1 MINEILKDGEIPS
14 LIQKE
19 NFIGWIYHIDYENA
33 CVMTNDIWKERV
45 LGVPN
50 NCFLLAASFDPE
62 QYDVVDEASREVIL
76 LRVTGSCKLPQ
87 DDDLIRTKIDNY
99 LEQTEPYENEDNKFD
114 SITRNIIQFGGL
126 NCRILGTFYMKENK
140 FYLGSDIES
149 YAMSTRLSVYKPR
162 RKVLERIVNYIDPI
176 KKSKAIADA
185 KEMGLTEEIKPF
197 KIGTVR
203 YTSTDR
209 LHRNS
214 ESEKVNFS
222 IQATDFLARRTAVLG
237 MTRTGKSNMI
247 KQTVS
252 VVKKIANESNAKIG
266 QIIYDMNGE
275 YANANQ
281 QDDGSSIA
289 DLYKDD
295 VIRYRIIHTN
305 GFLDLK
311 TNFYTNILDGFE
323 ILQNIL
329 EEENSS
335 FATDISVFLS
345 INLERPFDIN
355 SGEFKRWEVRQ
366 ALYKTI
372 LYKVGLVPP
381 QGYMVKFEMNKN
393 IREALKK
400 QIDEDDSLE
409 DYEKIPI
416 TRKLEYTT
424 LKLNFNES
432 ETIFKQIRKLHKTDN
447 TDIKKWIKDD
457 IKSMLNVLAQ
467 LNDKDTFIKGYKQLI
482 GIVPYHTMNRDDE
495 VTDEIYKYLADGKIV
510 ILDLSVGPA
519 NLRENISKRIARK
532 IFNKSMQTFIEA
544 NTPPNIVIYVEEAH
558 NLIGKE
564 LKLTEVWPRI
574 AKEGA
579 KYKIALVYSTQ
590 EVSSIHPN
598 ILANTE
604 NWFVSH
610 INNEKEVREL
620 SKFYDFDDFCKSLLR
635 AQDVGFTRVK
645 TLSSPFVVPV
655 QIDKFDPK
663 KELNESNA
671 I

>member
-1 MINEILKDGEIPS
+1 MINEILRDGEIPS

-19 NFIGWIYHIDYENA
+19 NFIGWVYQIDYENA

-45 LGVPN
+45 IGVPN
-50 NCFLLAASFDPE
+50 NCFLLAASFNPE
-62 QYDVVDEASREVIL
+62 RYDEVDEASREVIL
-76 LRVTGSCKLPQ
+76 LRVVGSCRLPQ

-99 LEQTEPYENEDNKFD
+99 LEQTEPYENEDNKYD
-114 SITRNIIQFGGL
+114 AITRNIIQFGGL
-126 NCRILGTFYMKENK
+126 NCRILGTFYMRENK

-149 YAMSTRLSVYKPR
+149 FAMSTRLSVYKPR
-162 RKVLERIVNYIDPI
+162 GQALEKIVNYIDPI

-197 KIGTVR
+197 KIGTIR

-209 LHRNS
+209 LHRNN
-214 ESEKVNFS
+214 ESERVSFS
-222 IQATDFLARRTAVLG
+222 IQPTDFLARRTAVLG

-252 VVKKIANESNAKIG
+252 VVKKVANESNAKIG

-295 VIRYRIIHTN
+295 VIRYRIIHTE

-311 TNFYTNILDGFE
+311 TNFYTNVLDGFE

-335 FATDISVFLS
+335 YATDMSMFLS
-345 INLERPFDIN
+345 INLEKPSDTN
-355 SGEFKRWEVRQ
+355 SGDLKKWEIRL

-372 LYKVGLVPP
+372 LYKVGLVAP
-381 QGYMVKFEMNKN
+381 QGYMVKFEMNKDL
-393 IREALKK
+393 REALKE
-400 QIDEDDSLE
+400 QINEDDTLE
-409 DYEKIPI
+409 DYEKTPI
-416 TRKLEYTT
+416 IMKLENTT
-424 LKLNFNES
+424 LILKLNES
-432 ETIFKQIRKLHKTDN
+432 ELIFTQLRKLYKKDN
-447 TDIKKWIKDD
+447 KYAKVWIKDD
-457 IKSMLNVLAQ
+457 IKSMLNILTQ
-467 LNDKDTFIKGYKQLI
+467 KNDKDSFIKGYKQLI
-482 GIVPYHTMNRDDE
+482 SIIQYHTENREDE
-495 VTDEIYKYLADGKIV
+495 VSDEIYKYLAEGKIV

-544 NTPPNIVIYVEEAH
+544 KTPPNIVIYVEEAH

-564 LKLTEVWPRI
+564 LKLTEISPTI

-610 INNEKEVREL
+610 INTEKEVREL
-620 SKFYDFDDFCKSLLR
+620 SKFYDFDDFSKPLLR

-655 QIDKFDPK
+655 QIDKFEPK
-663 KELNESNA
+663 KELGERNG

>member
-1 MINEILKDGEIPS
+1 M
-14 LIQKE
+14 
-19 NFIGWIYHIDYENA
+19 
-33 CVMTNDIWKERV
+33 
-45 LGVPN
+45 
-50 NCFLLAASFDPE
+50 
-62 QYDVVDEASREVIL
+62 
-76 LRVTGSCKLPQ
+76 
-87 DDDLIRTKIDNY
+87 IRTKIDNY

-114 SITRNIIQFGGL
+114 AITRNIIQFGGL
-126 NCRILGTFYMKENK
+126 NCRILGTFYMIENK

-149 YAMSTRLSVYKPR
+149 FAMSTRLSVYKPR
-162 RKVLERIVNYIDPI
+162 GQALEKIVNYIDSI

-197 KIGTVR
+197 KIGTIR

-209 LHRNS
+209 LHRNN
-214 ESEKVNFS
+214 ESEKVSFS
-222 IQATDFLARRTAVLG
+222 IQPTDFLARRTAVLG

-252 VVKKIANESNAKIG
+252 VVKKVANESNAKIG

-295 VIRYRIIHTN
+295 VIRYRIIHTE

-311 TNFYTNILDGFE
+311 TNFYTNVLDGFE

-335 FATDISVFLS
+335 YATDMSMFLS
-345 INLERPFDIN
+345 INLEKPSDTN
-355 SGEFKRWEVRQ
+355 SGDLKKWEIRL

-372 LYKVGLVPP
+372 LYKVGLVAP
-381 QGYMVKFEMNKN
+381 QGYMVKFEMNKDL
-393 IREALKK
+393 REALKE
-400 QIDEDDSLE
+400 QINEDDTLE
-409 DYEKIPI
+409 DYEKTPI
-416 TRKLEYTT
+416 IMKLENTT
-424 LKLNFNES
+424 LILKLNES
-432 ETIFKQIRKLHKTDN
+432 ELIFTQLRKLYKKDN
-447 TDIKKWIKDD
+447 KYAKVWIKDD
-457 IKSMLNVLAQ
+457 IKSMLNILTQ
-467 LNDKDTFIKGYKQLI
+467 KNDKDSFIKGYKQLI
-482 GIVPYHTMNRDDE
+482 SIIQYHTENREDE
-495 VTDEIYKYLADGKIV
+495 VSDEIYKYLAEGKIV

-532 IFNKSMQTFIEA
+532 IFNKSMQTFIETK
-544 NTPPNIVIYVEEAH
+544 TPPNIVIYVEEAH

-564 LKLTEVWPRI
+564 LKLTEIWPRI

-620 SKFYDFDDFCKSLLR
+620 SKFYDFDDFSKSLLR

-663 KELNESNA
+663 KELGESNA

>member
-1 MINEILKDGEIPS
+1 M
-14 LIQKE
+14 
-19 NFIGWIYHIDYENA
+19 
-33 CVMTNDIWKERV
+33 
-45 LGVPN
+45 
-50 NCFLLAASFDPE
+50 
-62 QYDVVDEASREVIL
+62 
-76 LRVTGSCKLPQ
+76 
-87 DDDLIRTKIDNY
+87 IRTKIDNY

-114 SITRNIIQFGGL
+114 AITRNIIQFGGL
-126 NCRILGTFYMKENK
+126 NCRILGTFYMRENK

-149 YAMSTRLSVYKPR
+149 FAMSTRLSVYKPR
-162 RKVLERIVNYIDPI
+162 GQALEKIVNYIDSI

-197 KIGTVR
+197 KIGTIR

-209 LHRNS
+209 LHRNN
-214 ESEKVNFS
+214 ESEKVSFS
-222 IQATDFLARRTAVLG
+222 IQPTDFLARRTAVLG

-252 VVKKIANESNAKIG
+252 VVKKVANESNAKIG

-295 VIRYRIIHTN
+295 VIRYRIIHTE

-311 TNFYTNILDGFE
+311 TNFYTNVLDGFE

-335 FATDISVFLS
+335 YATDMSMFLS
-345 INLERPFDIN
+345 INLEKPSDTN
-355 SGEFKRWEVRQ
+355 SGDLKKWEIRL

-372 LYKVGLVPP
+372 LYKVGLVAP
-381 QGYMVKFEMNKN
+381 QGYMVKFEMNKDL
-393 IREALKK
+393 REALKE
-400 QIDEDDSLE
+400 QINEDDTLE
-409 DYEKIPI
+409 DYEKTPI
-416 TRKLEYTT
+416 IMKLENTT
-424 LKLNFNES
+424 LILKLNES
-432 ETIFKQIRKLHKTDN
+432 ELIFTQLRKLYKKDN
-447 TDIKKWIKDD
+447 KYAKVWIKDD
-457 IKSMLNVLAQ
+457 IKSMLNILTQ
-467 LNDKDTFIKGYKQLI
+467 KNDKDSFIKGYKQLI
-482 GIVPYHTMNRDDE
+482 SIIQYHTENREDE
-495 VTDEIYKYLADGKIV
+495 VSDEIYKYLAEGKIV

-544 NTPPNIVIYVEEAH
+544 KTPPNIVIYVEEAH

-564 LKLTEVWPRI
+564 LKLTEIWPRI

-620 SKFYDFDDFCKSLLR
+620 SKFYDFDDFSKSLLR

-663 KELNESNA
+663 KELGESNA

>member
-1 MINEILKDGEIPS
+1 MINEILRDGEIPS

-19 NFIGWIYHIDYENA
+19 NFIGWVYQIDYENA

-50 NCFLLAASFDPE
+50 NCFLLAASFNPE
-62 QYDVVDEASREVIL
+62 RYDEVDEASREVIL
-76 LRVTGSCKLPQ
+76 LRVVGSCRLPQ

-114 SITRNIIQFGGL
+114 AITRNIIQFGGL
-126 NCRILGTFYMKENK
+126 NCRILGTFYMRENK

-149 YAMSTRLSVYKPR
+149 FAMSTRLSVYKPR
-162 RKVLERIVNYIDPI
+162 GQALEKIVNYIDPI

-197 KIGTVR
+197 KIGTIR

-209 LHRNS
+209 LHRNN
-214 ESEKVNFS
+214 ESEKVSFS
-222 IQATDFLARRTAVLG
+222 IQPTDFLARRTAVLG

-252 VVKKIANESNAKIG
+252 VVKKVANESNAKIG

-295 VIRYRIIHTN
+295 VIRYRIIHTE

-311 TNFYTNILDGFE
+311 TNFYTNVLDGFE

-335 FATDISVFLS
+335 YATDMSMFLS
-345 INLERPFDIN
+345 INLEKPSDTN
-355 SGEFKRWEVRQ
+355 SGDLKKWEIRL

-372 LYKVGLVPP
+372 LYKVGLVAP
-381 QGYMVKFEMNKN
+381 QGYMVKFEMNKDL
-393 IREALKK
+393 REALKE
-400 QIDEDDSLE
+400 QINEDDTLE
-409 DYEKIPI
+409 DYEKTPI
-416 TRKLEYTT
+416 IMKLENTT
-424 LKLNFNES
+424 LILKLNES
-432 ETIFKQIRKLHKTDN
+432 ELIFTQLRKLYKKDN
-447 TDIKKWIKDD
+447 KYAKVWIKDD
-457 IKSMLNVLAQ
+457 IKSMLNILTQ
-467 LNDKDTFIKGYKQLI
+467 KNDKDSFIKGYKQLI
-482 GIVPYHTMNRDDE
+482 SIIQYHTENREDE
-495 VTDEIYKYLADGKIV
+495 VSDEIYKYLAEGKIV

-544 NTPPNIVIYVEEAH
+544 KTPPNIVIYVEEAH

-564 LKLTEVWPRI
+564 LKLTEIWPRI

-590 EVSSIHPN
+590 EVSSLHPN

-620 SKFYDFDDFCKSLLR
+620 SKFYDFDDFSKSLLR

-663 KELNESNA
+663 KELGESNA

>member
-19 NFIGWIYHIDYENA
+19 NFIGWVYQIDYENA
-33 CVMTNDIWKERV
+33 CIMTNDIWKEKV

-50 NCFLLAASFDPE
+50 NCFLLAASFDPDH
-62 QYDVVDEASREVIL
+62 YDNVDEASREIIL
-76 LRVTGSCKLPQ
+76 LRVVGSCKLPQ
-87 DDDLIRTKIDNY
+87 DDDLVRTKIDNY
-99 LEQTEPYENEDNKFD
+99 LDQTGPYENEDNQFD

-126 NCRILGTFYMKENK
+126 NCRILGTFYMRENK

-162 RKVLERIVNYIDPI
+162 GKALEKIVNYIDPI
-176 KKSKAIADA
+176 KKSKAMSDA
-185 KEMGLTEEIKPF
+185 REMGLTEEIRPF

-209 LHRNS
+209 LHRNT
-214 ESEKVNFS
+214 ENEKVSFS
-222 IQATDFLARRTAVLG
+222 IQPTDFLARRTAVLG

-289 DLYKDD
+289 DLYKSD

-329 EEENSS
+329 EEENSNY
-335 FATDISVFLS
+335 ATDMSMFLS
-345 INLERPFDIN
+345 INLEKPLDTN
-355 SGEFKRWEVRQ
+355 SGDFKKWEVRL

-381 QGYMVKFEMNKN
+381 QGYIIKFEMNKDL
-393 IREALKK
+393 REALKE
-400 QIDEDDSLE
+400 QINEDDTLE
-409 DYEKIPI
+409 DYEKIPLI
-416 TRKLEYTT
+416 MKLDNTT
-424 LKLNFNES
+424 LVLKLNES
-432 ETIFKQIRKLHKTDN
+432 ELIFTQLRKLYKKDN
-447 TDIKKWIKDD
+447 KYAKVWIKDD
-457 IKSMLNVLAQ
+457 IKSMLNVLTQ
-467 LNDKDTFIKGYKQLI
+467 KNDKDAFIKGYKQLI
-482 GIVPYHTMNRDDE
+482 SIVQYHTKNREDE
-495 VTDEIYKYLADGKIV
+495 VSDEIYKHLEAGKIV

-519 NLRENISKRIARK
+519 NLRENISKRIAKK

-544 NTPPNIVIYVEEAH
+544 KTPPNIVIYVEEAH

-564 LKLTEVWPRI
+564 LKLTEIWPRI

-620 SKFYDFDDFCKSLLR
+620 SKFYDFDDFSKSLLR

-663 KELNESNA
+663 KELGESNA
-671 I
+671 V

>member
-1 MINEILKDGEIPS
+1 MINEILRDGEIPS

-19 NFIGWIYHIDYENA
+19 NFIGWVYQIDYENA

-62 QYDVVDEASREVIL
+62 RYDEVDEASREVIL
-76 LRVTGSCKLPQ
+76 LRVVGSCKLPQ

-114 SITRNIIQFGGL
+114 AITRNIIQFGGL
-126 NCRILGTFYMKENK
+126 NCRILGTFYMRENK

-162 RKVLERIVNYIDPI
+162 GKSLEKIVNYIDPI

-209 LHRNS
+209 LHRNN
-214 ESEKVNFS
+214 ESEKVSFS
-222 IQATDFLARRTAVLG
+222 IQPTDFLARRTAVLG

-295 VIRYRIIHTN
+295 VIRYRIIHTD

-311 TNFYTNILDGFE
+311 TNFYTNVLDGFE

-335 FATDISVFLS
+335 YATDMSMFLS
-345 INLERPFDIN
+345 INLEKPSDTN
-355 SGEFKRWEVRQ
+355 SGDLKKWEVRL

-381 QGYMVKFEMNKN
+381 QGYMVKFEMNKDL
-393 IREALKK
+393 REALKE
-400 QIDEDDSLE
+400 QINEDDTLE
-409 DYEKIPI
+409 DYEKTPLIM
-416 TRKLEYTT
+416 KLENTT
-424 LKLNFNES
+424 LILKLNES
-432 ETIFKQIRKLHKTDN
+432 ELIFTQLRKLYKKDN
-447 TDIKKWIKDD
+447 KYAKVWIKDD
-457 IKSMLNVLAQ
+457 IRSMLNILTQ
-467 LNDKDTFIKGYKQLI
+467 KNDKDAFIKGYKQLI
-482 GIVPYHTMNRDDE
+482 SIIQYHTKNREDE
-495 VTDEIYKYLADGKIV
+495 VCDEIYKYLAEGKIV

-544 NTPPNIVIYVEEAH
+544 KTPPNIVIYVEEAH

-564 LKLTEVWPRI
+564 LKLTEIWPRI

-620 SKFYDFDDFCKSLLR
+620 SKFYDFDDFSKSLLR

-663 KELNESNA
+663 KELGESNA

>member
-1 MINEILKDGEIPS
+1 MINEILRDGEIPS

-19 NFIGWIYHIDYENA
+19 NFIGWVYQIDYENA

-62 QYDVVDEASREVIL
+62 RYDEVDEASREVIL
-76 LRVTGSCKLPQ
+76 LRVVGSCKLPQ

-114 SITRNIIQFGGL
+114 AITRNIIQFGGL
-126 NCRILGTFYMKENK
+126 NCRILGTFYMRENK

-162 RKVLERIVNYIDPI
+162 GKSLEKIVNYIDPI

-209 LHRNS
+209 LHRNN
-214 ESEKVNFS
+214 ESEKVSFS
-222 IQATDFLARRTAVLG
+222 IQPTDFLARRTAVLG

-289 DLYKDD
+289 DLYKND
-295 VIRYRIIHTN
+295 VIRYRIIHTD

-311 TNFYTNILDGFE
+311 TNFYTNVLDGFE

-335 FATDISVFLS
+335 YATDMSMFLS
-345 INLERPFDIN
+345 INLEKPSDTN
-355 SGEFKRWEVRQ
+355 SGDLKKWEVRL

-381 QGYMVKFEMNKN
+381 QGYMVKFEMNKDL
-393 IREALKK
+393 REALKE
-400 QIDEDDSLE
+400 QINEDDTLE
-409 DYEKIPI
+409 DYEKTPLIM
-416 TRKLEYTT
+416 KLENTT
-424 LKLNFNES
+424 LILKLNES
-432 ETIFKQIRKLHKTDN
+432 ELIFTQLRKLYKKDN
-447 TDIKKWIKDD
+447 KYAKVWIKDD
-457 IKSMLNVLAQ
+457 IKSMLNILTQ
-467 LNDKDTFIKGYKQLI
+467 KNDKDAFIKGYKQLI
-482 GIVPYHTMNRDDE
+482 SIIQYHTKNREDE
-495 VTDEIYKYLADGKIV
+495 VSDEIYKYLAEGKIV

-544 NTPPNIVIYVEEAH
+544 KTPPNIVIYVEEAH

-564 LKLTEVWPRI
+564 LKLTEI
-574 AKEGA
+574 
-579 KYKIALVYSTQ
+579 
-590 EVSSIHPN
+590 
-598 ILANTE
+598 
-604 NWFVSH
+604 
-610 INNEKEVREL
+610 
-620 SKFYDFDDFCKSLLR
+620 
-635 AQDVGFTRVK
+635 
-645 TLSSPFVVPV
+645 
-655 QIDKFDPK
+655 
-663 KELNESNA
+663 
-671 I
+671 

>member
-1 MINEILKDGEIPS
+1 MINEILKDEEIPS

-19 NFIGWIYHIDYENA
+19 NFIGWVYQIDYENA
-33 CVMTNDIWKERV
+33 CIMTNDIWKEKV

-50 NCFLLAASFDPE
+50 NCFLLAASFDPDH
-62 QYDVVDEASREVIL
+62 YNDVDEASKEVIL
-76 LRVTGSCKLPQ
+76 LRVIGSCKLPQ
-87 DDDLIRTKIDNY
+87 DDNLIRTKIDNY

-114 SITRNIIQFGGL
+114 AITRNIIQFGGL
-126 NCRILGTFYMKENK
+126 NCRILGTFYMRENK

-162 RKVLERIVNYIDPI
+162 EKSLEKIVNYIDPI

-185 KEMGLTEEIKPF
+185 KEMGLTEEIRPF

-209 LHRNS
+209 LHRNT
-214 ESEKVNFS
+214 ENEKVSFS
-222 IQATDFLARRTAVLG
+222 IQPTDFLARRTAVLG

-289 DLYKDD
+289 DLYKND
-295 VIRYRIIHTN
+295 VIRYRIIHTD
-305 GFLDLK
+305 GFLNLK
-311 TNFYTNILDGFE
+311 TNFYTNVLDGFE

-335 FATDISVFLS
+335 YATDMSVFLS
-345 INLERPFDIN
+345 INLEKPADTN
-355 SGEFKRWEVRQ
+355 SGDFKKWEVRL

-372 LYKVGLVPP
+372 LYKVGLIPP
-381 QGYMVKFEMNKN
+381 QGYMVKFEMNKDL
-393 IREALKK
+393 RYALKE
-400 QIDEDDSLE
+400 QINEDDTLE
-409 DYEKIPI
+409 DYEKIPLI
-416 TRKLEYTT
+416 MKLENTT
-424 LKLNFNES
+424 LILKLNES
-432 ETIFKQIRKLHKTDN
+432 ELIFTQLRKLY
-447 TDIKKWIKDD
+447 KKDSKYAKVWVKDD
-457 IKSMLNVLAQ
+457 IKSMLNVLTQ
-467 LNDKDTFIKGYKQLI
+467 KNDKDTFIKGYKQLI
-482 GIVPYHTMNRDDE
+482 SIIQYHTKNRESE
-495 VTDEIYKYLADGKIV
+495 VSDEIYKYLEEGKIV

-544 NTPPNIVIYVEEAH
+544 KIPPNIVIYVEEAH

-564 LKLTEVWPRI
+564 LKLTEIWPRI

-620 SKFYDFDDFCKSLLR
+620 SKFYDFDDFSKSLLR

-663 KELNESNA
+663 KELGEINA

>member
-1 MINEILKDGEIPS
+1 MINEILKDEEIPS

-19 NFIGWIYHIDYENA
+19 NFIGWVYQIDYENA
-33 CVMTNDIWKERV
+33 CIMTNDIWKEKV

-50 NCFLLAASFDPE
+50 NCFLLAASFDPDH
-62 QYDVVDEASREVIL
+62 YNDVDEASKEVIL
-76 LRVTGSCKLPQ
+76 LRVIGSCKLPQ
-87 DDDLIRTKIDNY
+87 DDNLIRTKIDNY

-114 SITRNIIQFGGL
+114 AITRNIIQFGGL
-126 NCRILGTFYMKENK
+126 NCRILGTFYMRENK

-162 RKVLERIVNYIDPI
+162 EKSLEKIVNYIDPI

-185 KEMGLTEEIKPF
+185 KEMGLTEEIRPF

-209 LHRNS
+209 LHRNT
-214 ESEKVNFS
+214 ENEKVSFS
-222 IQATDFLARRTAVLG
+222 IQPTDFLARRTAVLG

-289 DLYKDD
+289 DLYKND
-295 VIRYRIIHTN
+295 VIRYRIIHTY
-305 GFLDLK
+305 GFLNLK
-311 TNFYTNILDGFE
+311 TNFYTNVLDGFE

-335 FATDISVFLS
+335 YATDMSVFLS
-345 INLERPFDIN
+345 INLEKPADTN
-355 SGEFKRWEVRQ
+355 SGDFKKWEVRL

-372 LYKVGLVPP
+372 LYKVGLIPP
-381 QGYMVKFEMNKN
+381 QGYMVKFEMNKDL
-393 IREALKK
+393 RYALKE
-400 QIDEDDSLE
+400 QINEDDTLE
-409 DYEKIPI
+409 DYEKIPLI
-416 TRKLEYTT
+416 MKLENTT
-424 LKLNFNES
+424 LILKLNES
-432 ETIFKQIRKLHKTDN
+432 ELIFTQLRKLY
-447 TDIKKWIKDD
+447 KKDSKYAKVWVKDD
-457 IKSMLNVLAQ
+457 IKSMLNVLTQ
-467 LNDKDTFIKGYKQLI
+467 KNDKDTFIKGYKQLI
-482 GIVPYHTMNRDDE
+482 SIIQYHTKNRESE
-495 VTDEIYKYLADGKIV
+495 VSDEIYKYLEEGKIV

-544 NTPPNIVIYVEEAH
+544 KIPPNIVIYVEEAH

-564 LKLTEVWPRI
+564 LKLTEIWPRI

-620 SKFYDFDDFCKSLLR
+620 SKFYDFDDFSKSLLR

-663 KELNESNA
+663 KELGEINA

>member
-19 NFIGWIYHIDYENA
+19 NFIGWIYQIDYENA

-62 QYDVVDEASREVIL
+62 HYDKVDEASREVIL
-76 LRVTGSCKLPQ
+76 LRVVSSCKLPQ

-99 LEQTEPYENEDNKFD
+99 LEQTEPYENEENKFD

-126 NCRILGTFYMKENK
+126 NCRILGTFYMRENK

-162 RKVLERIVNYIDPI
+162 GKALEKIVNYIDPI
-176 KKSKAIADA
+176 KKSKAISDA
-185 KEMGLTEEIKPF
+185 REMGLTEEIKPF
-197 KIGTVR
+197 KIGIVR

-209 LHRNS
+209 LHRNT
-214 ESEKVNFS
+214 ENEKVSFS
-222 IQATDFLARRTAVLG
+222 IQPTDFLARRTAVLG

-275 YANANQ
+275 YANVNQ

-295 VIRYRIIHTN
+295 VIRYRIIHTE

-329 EEENSS
+329 DEENSS
-335 FATDISVFLS
+335 YATDMSMFLS
-345 INLERPFDIN
+345 INLEKPLDMN
-355 SGEFKRWEVRQ
+355 SGDFKKWQVRV

-372 LYKVGLVPP
+372 LYKVGLIPP
-381 QGYMVKFEMNKN
+381 QGHMVKFEMNKEL
-393 IREALKK
+393 REALKE
-400 QIDEDDSLE
+400 QINDDDTLE
-409 DYEKIPI
+409 AYEKNPLIM
-416 TRKLEYTT
+416 KLDNTT
-424 LKLNFNES
+424 LLLNLNES
-432 ETIFKQIRKLHKTDN
+432 ELIFTQLRKLYKKDN
-447 TDIKKWIKDD
+447 KSAKIWIKDD
-457 IKSMLNVLAQ
+457 IKSMLNILTQ
-467 LNDKDTFIKGYKQLI
+467 KNDKDTFIKGYKQLI
-482 GIVPYHTMNRDDE
+482 SIVQYHTNTREDE
-495 VTDEIYKYLADGKIV
+495 VSDEIYMHLANGKIV

-544 NTPPNIVIYVEEAH
+544 KTPPNIVIYVEEAH

-564 LKLTEVWPRI
+564 LKLTEIWPRI

-620 SKFYDFDDFCKSLLR
+620 SKFYDFDDFSKSLLR

-663 KELNESNA
+663 KELSESNA

>member
-1 MINEILKDGEIPS
+1 MINEILRDGEIPS

-19 NFIGWIYHIDYENA
+19 NFIGWVYQIDYENA

-50 NCFLLAASFDPE
+50 NCFLLAASFNPE
-62 QYDVVDEASREVIL
+62 RYDEVDEASREVIL
-76 LRVTGSCKLPQ
+76 LRVVGSCRLPQ

-99 LEQTEPYENEDNKFD
+99 LEHTEPYENEDNKLD
-114 SITRNIIQFGGL
+114 AITRNIIQFGGL
-126 NCRILGTFYMKENK
+126 NCRILGTFYMRENK

-149 YAMSTRLSVYKPR
+149 FAMSTRLSVYKPR
-162 RKVLERIVNYIDPI
+162 GQALEKIVNYIDPI

-197 KIGTVR
+197 KIGTIR

-209 LHRNS
+209 LHRNN
-214 ESEKVNFS
+214 ESEKVSFS
-222 IQATDFLARRTAVLG
+222 IQPTDFLARRTAVLG

-252 VVKKIANESNAKIG
+252 VVKKVANESNAKIG

-295 VIRYRIIHTN
+295 VIRYRIIHTE

-311 TNFYTNILDGFE
+311 TNFYTNVLDGFE

-335 FATDISVFLS
+335 YATDMSMFLS
-345 INLERPFDIN
+345 INLEKPSDTN
-355 SGEFKRWEVRQ
+355 SGDLKKWEIRL

-372 LYKVGLVPP
+372 LYKVGLVAP
-381 QGYMVKFEMNKN
+381 QGYMVKFEMNKDL
-393 IREALKK
+393 REALKE
-400 QIDEDDSLE
+400 QINEDDTLE
-409 DYEKIPI
+409 DYEKTPI
-416 TRKLEYTT
+416 IMKLENTT
-424 LKLNFNES
+424 LILKLNES
-432 ETIFKQIRKLHKTDN
+432 ELIFTQLRKLYKKDN
-447 TDIKKWIKDD
+447 KYAKVWIKDD
-457 IKSMLNVLAQ
+457 IKSMLNILTQ
-467 LNDKDTFIKGYKQLI
+467 KNDKDSFIKGYKQLI
-482 GIVPYHTMNRDDE
+482 SIIQYHTENREDE
-495 VTDEIYKYLADGKIV
+495 VSDEIYKYLAEGKIV

-544 NTPPNIVIYVEEAH
+544 KTPPNIVIYVEEAH

-564 LKLTEVWPRI
+564 LKLTEIWPRI

-620 SKFYDFDDFCKSLLR
+620 SKFYDFDDFSKSLLR

-663 KELNESNA
+663 KELGESNA